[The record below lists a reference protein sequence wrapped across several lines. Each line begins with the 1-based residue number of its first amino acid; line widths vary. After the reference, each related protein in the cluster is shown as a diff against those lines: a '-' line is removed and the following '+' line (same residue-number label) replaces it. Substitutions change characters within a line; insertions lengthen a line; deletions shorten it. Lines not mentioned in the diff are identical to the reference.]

1 MPNSKDEK
9 GLRGPDKQQRA
20 LRDVREGAYDRG
32 RVSRT
37 RGQQSGQSGAEV
49 PESAPPA
56 ETVPGTASKLPE
68 GRSVRC
74 EVPITEIMD
83 GTAAASPC
91 QTTIVIATTR
101 NGLSS
106 SRFESPAQR
115 GECWRTCTC
124 RVAA

>member
-68 GRSVRC
+68 GLQRPLRG
-74 EVPITEIMD
+74 PYNRD
-83 GTAAASPC
+83 HG
-91 QTTIVIATTR
+91 R
-101 NGLSS
+101 NS
-106 SRFESPAQR
+106 SRIAVSNDNRNRDDQEWAL
-115 GECWRTCTC
+115 ELA
-124 RVAA
+124 V

>member
-1 MPNSKDEK
+1 VEPCPTCPLSYREAVGRAGEEAMPNSKDEK

-68 GRSVRC
+68 GLQRPLRG
-74 EVPITEIMD
+74 PYNRD
-83 GTAAASPC
+83 HG
-91 QTTIVIATTR
+91 R
-101 NGLSS
+101 NKQPH
-106 SRFESPAQR
+106 R
-115 GECWRTCTC
+115 
-124 RVAA
+124 RVKRQS

>member
-83 GTAAASPC
+83 GT
-91 QTTIVIATTR
+91 
-101 NGLSS
+101 S
-106 SRFESPAQR
+106 SRIAVSNDNRNRDDQEWAL
-115 GECWRTCTC
+115 ELA
-124 RVAA
+124 V